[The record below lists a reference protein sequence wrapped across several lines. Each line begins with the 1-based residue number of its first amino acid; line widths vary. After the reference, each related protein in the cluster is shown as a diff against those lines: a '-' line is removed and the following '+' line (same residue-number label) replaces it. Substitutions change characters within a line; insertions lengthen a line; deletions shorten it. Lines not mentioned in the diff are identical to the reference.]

1 MVTGAETNG
10 DAAVLNVSEQPPD
23 LVQTV
28 SIAAPPALAA
38 AAEAAAEEGLR
49 VSEQPADEMQP
60 VTVAAPPPAVAAS
73 LEAMDIAD
81 ETAWA
86 DDLAPLDTE
95 AAYRIVRAVAATRS
109 GDALYSAVSTDDAP
123 TMGLRFGLVLWPQIS
138 RHFGSALRLMQAR
151 DRGRFAEVFG
161 PAADELIAVTSS
173 VDPAARLAP
182 VAGEPLTSPAWV
194 ERFRAAGAIE
204 AFQAAQ
210 NEEAI
215 EHQLRPV
222 ANVAFALGQTGEE
235 ALQAAYELVVAHGLG
250 EGIRRL
256 VASTANGAGKA
267 S

>member
-1 MVTGAETNG
+1 MVTGAQTNG
-10 DAAVLNVSEQPPD
+10 GSEVLNVSEQPPD

-28 SIAAPPALAA
+28 SIAAVPVLAG

-49 VSEQPADEMQP
+49 VSDQPADEVQP
-60 VTVAAPPPAVAAS
+60 TTVAEQPPAIAAS
-73 LEAMDIAD
+73 LEAT

-86 DDLAPLDTE
+86 DELGPLDTQ

-151 DRGRFAEVFG
+151 DRGRFAEIMG

-173 VDPAARLAP
+173 VDPAARLAL
-182 VAGEPLTSPAWV
+182 VGGEALTSPAWV

-204 AFQAAQ
+204 TFQAAQ

-222 ANVAFALGQTGEE
+222 ANVAFALGQTSDD
-235 ALQAAYELVVAHGLG
+235 ALQAAYELVVTHGLG

-256 VASTANGAGKA
+256 VASTGVGAGKA
-267 S
+267 A

>member
-1 MVTGAETNG
+1 MVTGAQATNG
-10 DAAVLNVSEQPPD
+10 DSTGLNISEPPPD

-28 SIAAPPALAA
+28 TIAAPPALAA
-38 AAEAAAEEGLR
+38 AAEAGEQDLR
-49 VSEQPADEMQP
+49 ISEQPPDVTQP
-60 VTVAAPPPAVAAS
+60 NTVAEQPPAIAAL
-73 LEAMDIAD
+73 LEAAAAD
-81 ETAWA
+81 TAWA
-86 DDLAPLDTE
+86 DELGPLDTQ

-109 GDALYSAVSTDDAP
+109 GDSLYSAVSSDDAS

-151 DRGRFAEVFG
+151 DRGRFAEIMG

-182 VAGEPLTSPAWV
+182 VGGEPLTSPAWV
-194 ERFRAAGAIE
+194 ERVRAAGAIE

-222 ANVAFALGQTGEE
+222 ANVAFALGHTGED
-235 ALQAAYELVVAHGLG
+235 ALQAAYQLVVAHGLG

-256 VASTANGAGKA
+256 VASNGSGAGRTT
-267 S
+267 